1 MAAFARRSP
10 RARLY
15 SLVPRSS
22 QWPSIRTRL
31 SFDFSQAALVSS
43 IFASVGRMSY
53 LSKSKNTSLRLSVAR
68 NSLGA
73 GGEVG
78 PVVEGA
84 TGDGVIEGE
93 GVVEGAAAEGEPV
106 GGGAEAAVV
115 AGRVGEAPQEKREGE
130 TSNGERKG
138 APRPVARRRN
148 PLWCCQL

>member
-1 MAAFARRSP
+1 MAAFARRAP
-10 RARLY
+10 RARLS

-84 TGDGVIEGE
+84 AGDGVIEGE

-115 AGRVGEAPQEKREGE
+115 AGGLGWATEKERRVRAARAPG
-130 TSNGERKG
+130 G
-138 APRPVARRRN
+138 AAPPSCGLN
-148 PLWCCQL
+148 PI

>member
-22 QWPSIRTRL
+22 QWPSTRTRL

-43 IFASVGRMSY
+43 VFASVGRMSY

-73 GGEVG
+73 GG
-78 PVVEGA
+78 VVAAVDGA
-84 TGDGVIEGE
+84 AGDGVIDGD
-93 GVVEGAAAEGEPV
+93 GGVEGAAAEGVREP
-106 GGGAEAAVV
+106 GRGGAESRGG
-115 AGRVGEAPQEKREGE
+115 AGALGAAPQENEQE
-130 TSNGERKG
+130 SNLNTDQR
-138 APRPVARRRN
+138 
-148 PLWCCQL
+148 

>member
-22 QWPSIRTRL
+22 QWPSLRTRL
-31 SFDFSQAALVSS
+31 ALDFSKAALGAS

-78 PVVEGA
+78 LAVDGA
-84 TGDGVIEGE
+84 TGDGVIDGA
-93 GVVEGAAAEGEPV
+93 GVVDGAAAEGEPV
-106 GGGAEAAVV
+106 GAGAEGAVV
-115 AGRVGEAPQEKREGE
+115 AGRSGQTTQG
-130 TSNGERKG
+130 SGG
-138 APRPVARRRN
+138 
-148 PLWCCQL
+148 WM